1 MITVGRFFFLLIAG
15 KRHFPKFF
23 KIIEVRSRSGINH
36 SGFTTLVSCM
46 ILPDDAEFQLIVATG
61 LDDRRIAHIHRGLVH
76 ITEHDKIIV

>member
-1 MITVGRFFFLLIAG
+1 
-15 KRHFPKFF
+15 
-23 KIIEVRSRSGINH
+23 
-36 SGFTTLVSCM
+36 M